1 MLNIIIKPTDDTAP
15 NYASDLAVYE
25 ANIDGARKLASPNL
39 VEPITE
45 DDLPTSVLGDPVFLR
60 SAERQV
66 LRDVGLKASDVSSLP
81 RDSEKFQ
88 TLLLLLQ
95 LRLAIN
101 IQPKLPQLL
110 RESVLSYAHDEQW
123 ERIGWKERQNE
134 LKDQYKDEVMEINPE
149 AEIFMDS
156 LPDAV
161 VLLTDSA
168 LG

>member
-1 MLNIIIKPTDDTAP
+1 MLSVIIKPTDP
-15 NYASDLAVYE
+15 NAADYAARLVTFE

-39 VEPITE
+39 VEPITA
-45 DDLPTSVLGDPVFLR
+45 DDLPTEVLGDDVFLR
-60 SAERQV
+60 TAERQV
-66 LRDVGLKASDVSSLP
+66 LRDVGLTAADVASLS
-81 RDSEKFQ
+81 RDSETFQ

-123 ERIGWKERQNE
+123 ERIGWKERQDE
-134 LKDQYKDEVMEINPE
+134 LKEQYKDEVLEINPD
-149 AEIFMDS
+149 AEVLND
-156 LPDAV
+156 LPLPT
-161 VLLTDSA
+161 VLLTDSK

>member
-1 MLNIIIKPTDDTAP
+1 MLSIIVEPTDPNAG
-15 NYASDLAVYE
+15 NYAAELATFE
-25 ANIDGARKLASPNL
+25 ANIDSARKLASPNL

-60 SAERQV
+60 TAERQV
-66 LRDVGLKASDVSSLP
+66 LRDVGMTAAEVSSLS
-81 RDSEKFQ
+81 RDSEKFL

-101 IQPKLPQLL
+101 ISPNLPALL

-123 ERIGWKERQNE
+123 ERIGWKERQDE
-134 LKDQYKDEVMEINPE
+134 LKEQYKEELKEINPD
-149 AEIFMDS
+149 AEVFKD
-156 LPDAV
+156 LPLPT
-161 VLLTDSA
+161 VLLTDSK